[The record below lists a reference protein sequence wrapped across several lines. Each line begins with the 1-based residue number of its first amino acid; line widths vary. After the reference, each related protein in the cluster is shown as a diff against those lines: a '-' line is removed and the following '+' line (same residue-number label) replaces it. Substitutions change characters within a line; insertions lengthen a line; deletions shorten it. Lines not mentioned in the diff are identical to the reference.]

1 MPISHVTKML
11 AVDDAKIAKLM
22 TDPESG
28 TPTYGPLIDV
38 PGIKQVALTLEF
50 QTVELRGDNQRLD
63 QGSILVGCGI
73 AWTQGKLNLDGKAV
87 IVGGTVVDSGVTPA
101 QKATYSRGSAD
112 VIPQFKFEARTPG
125 NGTDTVGGDGHLL
138 VYKLVGTA
146 FPVGFAEEDYQT
158 FDVEAQGAYL
168 LSTKKLYDLVLNETA
183 AAIA

>member
-11 AVDDAKIAKLM
+11 AVDDAKIAKLL

-38 PGIKQVALTLEF
+38 PGVKQVALTLEI
-50 QTVELRGDNQRLD
+50 QTIELRGDNKRMD
-63 QGSILVGCGI
+63 QASILVGCGI
-73 AWTQGKLNLDGKAV
+73 AWSQGKLNLDGQAV
-87 IVGGTVVDSGVTPA
+87 IIGGTVVDSGVTPA
-101 QKATYSRGSAD
+101 MKATYSRGGAD
-112 VIPQFKFEARTPG
+112 TIPQFKFEARTPS
-125 NGTDTVGGDGHLL
+125 NGTDTAGGDGHLL
-138 VYKLVGTA
+138 VYKLTGSA

-168 LSTKKLYDLVLNETA
+168 LSTNKLFDEILNETA